1 MSKQYSI
8 AEARNNLAAIVHE
21 LEATD
26 SIELT
31 RRGSPVAV
39 LLSKQVFDRLQAHNT
54 GFWTAYK
61 NYAKQ
66 INLAELK
73 IEPSEIFGG
82 LRDRTTGRKVKL

>member
-1 MSKQYSI
+1 MSKKYSI

-21 LEATD
+21 LEAID

-39 LLSKQVFDRLQAHNT
+39 LLSKEVYDRLQAGNT
-54 GFWTAYK
+54 GFWHAYK

-66 INLAELK
+66 INLSELK
-73 IEPSEIFGG
+73 IEPAEIFGG
-82 LRDRTTGRKVKL
+82 LRDHSAGRKVQL

>member
-21 LEATD
+21 LEVVD
-26 SIELT
+26 NIELT
-31 RRGSPVAV
+31 RRGNAVAV
-39 LLSKQVFDRLQAHNT
+39 LLSKQVFDRLQARDN
-54 GFWTAYK
+54 GFWNAYK

-82 LRDRTTGRKVKL
+82 LRDRTPGRKVKL

>member
-39 LLSKQVFDRLQAHNT
+39 LLAKDVYDRLQARNI
-54 GFWTAYK
+54 GFWNAYK
-61 NYAKQ
+61 KYTSQ
-66 INLAELK
+66 VNLTELK

-82 LRDRTTGRKVKL
+82 LRDQTPGRKIEL